1 MLAGVGRGERHA
13 LLARPRRLVKTVMNR
28 LSPVSSRLPAPS
40 SAPMMP
46 ALGLLAAVAEDGLH
60 LDAGRHVHHRAGFG
74 HGALA
79 RIELDLDELHVLADD
94 LEVDVVRAAAGGGAE
109 RRRSRRAPASDAAA
123 NCGTVAERR
132 PVRHARREHQ
142 RVRVDAAVAQ
152 IRRRSRPRSRGPPGA
167 RRLPC
172 TTGLPLTCS
181 CEEIERLAPRAAVGL
196 GSRAAT
202 PSAVGRYDGCSAAPG
217 PWAAA
222 AAVIR
227 STAARSSSAAA
238 AGSRPS

>member
-1 MLAGVGRGERHA
+1 M
-13 LLARPRRLVKTVMNR
+13 KR

-46 ALGLLAAVAEDGLH
+46 GLACWLPSPNTVSIWMPG
-60 LDAGRHVHHRAGFG
+60 VMY
-74 HGALA
+74 
-79 RIELDLDELHVLADD
+79 I
-94 LEVDVVRAAAGGGAE
+94 
-109 RRRSRRAPASDAAA
+109 SAPASATALSPGSSSTSTNCMSSPMILKSMSCARRPVAAPSGGGPA
-123 NCGTVAERR
+123 GAGFRCGGKLRDRAERR

-142 RVRVDAAVAQ
+142 RIRVDAAVDE
-152 IRRRSRPRSRGPPGA
+152 IRSDLVLARRDPPGA
-167 RRLPC
+167 PRLPC

-181 CEEIERLAPRAAVGL
+181 CEEIERSAPRAAVGL